1 LLAAVIE
8 QDELVHNQQSSE
20 QKKAECQMLKLLFNL
35 IDRPDKTQRSM
46 ILSSC
51 IQFIKLVGP
60 MSVNNYLLPQCW
72 QNLNDKSDERRMLIA
87 EACAHLAPHIYNDIR
102 SSLIFSILKEI
113 IEEEKSHAV
122 RACATRSLAM
132 LINYLNDEQKF
143 NQVILHFPTTIP

>member
-1 LLAAVIE
+1 
-8 QDELVHNQQSSE
+8 
-20 QKKAECQMLKLLFNL
+20 
-35 IDRPDKTQRSM
+35 
-46 ILSSC
+46 
-51 IQFIKLVGP
+51 